1 MNRTNKSFLLTLIS
15 ICFLSLL
22 GSKDIGIFVKNF
34 NMDNGQDVVNFS
46 EEEKVEIIGQDK
58 NMYIIGNKTFAY
70 KVPKEFL
77 LRINENENNYRVIND
92 QTFMM
97 DKPDLNSIALK
108 ELQKGDVLHL
118 DSIDGQFG
126 YFHDEGL
133 VYGYIDLSLLEK
145 VNEKVYLANGL
156 SNVSKLVNNGKV
168 YYVLSKG
175 EPVMIK
181 NYKDK
186 QFVIKDEEENEFT
199 VPSSYISLNS
209 KKITS
214 SRSLFSR
221 RTSSVSKVVT
231 NAFNAIGAPYVSGG
245 TGEKGYDCSGFTYS
259 VYKNSL
265 GIKLPR
271 TSKSQTDVGILVDK
285 SQLMPGDLLFFNTS
299 GKGISHVGLYIGE
312 GKMIHASSGSM
323 MVEIADINSIY
334 YKSRFVTA
342 RRIVTN

>member
-1 MNRTNKSFLLTLIS
+1 MNRTNKSFLLTLLT
-15 ICFLSLL
+15 ICLLSLL
-22 GSKDIGIFVKNF
+22 GSKDIGIFVKSF
-34 NMDNGQDVVNFS
+34 SIDNGQEVVNFS
-46 EEEKVEIIGQDK
+46 EEEKVEITGQYE
-58 NMYIIGNKTFAY
+58 NMYTIENETFTC

-77 LRINENENNYRVIND
+77 LRINENENIYRVIND

-97 DKPDLNSIALK
+97 DKPDLNSIAIK
-108 ELQKGDVLHL
+108 EFQKGDVLNL
-118 DSIDGQFG
+118 DSINGQFG
-126 YFHDEGL
+126 YFHDESL
-133 VYGYIDLSLLEK
+133 VYGHIDLSLLEK

-156 SNVSKLVNNGKV
+156 SNLSKLVNNGKV

-231 NAFNAIGAPYVSGG
+231 NAFSAIGTPYISGG
-245 TGEKGYDCSGFTYS
+245 TSEKGYDCSGFTYS

-299 GKGISHVGLYIGE
+299 GKGISHVGLYVGE
-312 GKMIHASSGSM
+312 GKMIHASSGSRR
-323 MVEIADINSIY
+323 VEIADINSKY